1 MIKKPKTSW
10 MFFLILLA
18 GTQGTALAEDRIQLD
33 RTTVIDNHELPKI
46 TYIVP
51 WQAAQ
56 LPQLE
61 KPPLDTLIDGAL
73 TPLDRD
79 VLRSQIQYYYEVT
92 PATPA
97 PLHPEG
103 KTAN

>member
-1 MIKKPKTSW
+1 MTMMAKTPW
-10 MFFLILLA
+10 ILFLTLFA
-18 GTQGTALAEDRIQLD
+18 GTQSTAFAEDPIQLD

-61 KPPLDTLIDGAL
+61 KPPLDTLINGAL
-73 TPLDRD
+73 SPIDRD
-79 VLRSQIQYYYEVT
+79 VLRSRIKYYYEI
-92 PATPA
+92 TPA
-97 PLHPEG
+97 PQAPAQTDGE
-103 KTAN
+103 TSR

>member
-1 MIKKPKTSW
+1 MIKMARTPW
-10 MFFLILLA
+10 VFFLAIFA
-18 GTQGTALAEDRIQLD
+18 GTQGTVFAEDRIQLD

-61 KPPLDTLIDGAL
+61 KPPLDTLIDDAL
-73 TPLDRD
+73 APLDRD

-92 PATPA
+92 PATQASALPT
-97 PLHPEG
+97 G
-103 KTAN
+103 KASK